1 MKLRHKIH
9 LYSSVLFALLF
20 IATNVLVYFVF
31 STLTIREQQ
40 NRIESQTSKT
50 ADNIRLSSA
59 DTQAA
64 DLLRAYVPLEGMIRI
79 VTEQGS
85 NSLLVTSSGEQELS
99 KRAVSY
105 NESRVSEVLK
115 IGSHR
120 YVFVSVP
127 VIWSD
132 GRVVDI
138 QVTESLRQTEEY
150 LNVLEWALL
159 IVTSLAMIPVFLSG
173 QVLGRIVIRPITAL
187 TSTMKDIRR
196 NGKFKRI
203 ELPERSRDELY
214 EMGENFNRMIDL
226 LENNYDKQKQF
237 VSNASHELR
246 TPLTII
252 ESYASLLK
260 RRGLDRPD
268 LFLESV
274 EAIHSE
280 AVRMK
285 EMTEQL
291 LLLARHEEQWNM
303 TLEPVHLRQQAE
315 QLAREFQQAYHRQL
329 DIEIDEPLRSDEAL
343 LVIQTDAG
351 KLRQLLF
358 ILLDNARK
366 YSSDGITLTLSLDQ
380 TDTSSQ
386 VERASVSTATAQ
398 RNRCIRITDRGIGIP
413 EKELPKV
420 FDRFYRVDQAR
431 VRQDTGGSGLGLTL
445 AQRIAEALG
454 GSVRL
459 ESVEN
464 EGTTAIVTLPAT
476 AEHLALFSANSN

>member
-9 LYSSVLFALLF
+9 LYSSVLFALIF

-40 NRIESQTSKT
+40 SRIESQTSKT
-50 ADNIRLSSA
+50 ADNIRLSAA

-79 VTEQGS
+79 VTQQGS

-99 KRAVSY
+99 KRPVSY
-105 NESRVSEVLK
+105 SESRVSEVVT

-132 GRVVDI
+132 GRVVNI

-150 LNVLEWALL
+150 LNVLELVL
-159 IVTSLAMIPVFLSG
+159 FIVTGLAMIPVFLSG
-173 QVLGRIVIRPITAL
+173 QVLGRIVIRPIIAL

-196 NGKFKRI
+196 SGKFKRI

-260 RRGLDRPD
+260 RRGLDRPE

-291 LLLARHEEQWNM
+291 LLLARHEEQWNL

-329 DIEIDEPLRSDEAL
+329 NIEIDKQLEHDEAL

-366 YSSDGITLTLSLDQ
+366 YSSEHITLHLSLDYA
-380 TDTSSQ
+380 TELAKSEETSA
-386 VERASVSTATAQ
+386 RAFQ
-398 RNRCIRITDRGIGIP
+398 PNRCIRITDRGIGIP
-413 EKELPKV
+413 QQELPKV

-431 VRQDTGGSGLGLTL
+431 VRQETGGSGLGLTL

-476 AEHLALFSANSN
+476 AEHLAIFSANSN